1 MFSGQYLLF
10 FYLFLAANWAC
21 VLVVRR
27 RAKSTRAGAQ
37 RTIEDDE

>member
-27 RAKSTRAGAQ
+27 RAKSTHGAQ